1 MSAAT
6 VRKSSNQVQDANLMQ
21 VGQVVN
27 HPFFGRGTVD
37 KIVGE
42 RTVEVTFDRHG
53 KKTLH
58 LDYAKLEKVK
68 VP

>member
-1 MSAAT
+1 MTPAAIHRRSSH
-6 VRKSSNQVQDANLMQ
+6 VRDAALLQ
-21 VGQVVN
+21 EGQAVN

-58 LDYAKLEKVK
+58 LDYAKLELKG
-68 VP
+68 